1 MKSNVRI
8 PGPLVIALFAVAF
21 LTILVFADIWL
32 VRQRHM
38 ADLGK
43 QEMSLRSDLQRL
55 DTWGRWTMEY
65 VKIDKALAS
74 ERTESRVKNVYRPK
88 PDSAVGKESA

>member
-38 ADLGK
+38 AELGK

-65 VKIDKALAS
+65 VKACLPFERPPYRGYPPRAYGTDLADFAFL
-74 ERTESRVKNVYRPK
+74 Y
-88 PDSAVGKESA
+88 D